1 MRVTTIRKIFS
12 AHENALTDVK
22 EGFDQDAAFIL
33 LARVTLRKIETEPS
47 VQDVVR
53 WLDKQLIKFCHKMGK
68 FIQDVPT
75 SFKLSEKLDLFPVY
89 VYYFRRSTLLR
100 IFNMSPDEAEMYRLY
115 FFRENVNN
123 SLSIVQSSLISFDKD

>member
-1 MRVTTIRKIFS
+1 MRVTTIKKMFS
-12 AHENALTDVK
+12 SHENALTDIK

-33 LARVTLRKIETEPS
+33 LARVTLRKIDTEPS

-75 SFKLSEKLDLFPVY
+75 SFKLIEKLEYFPV
-89 VYYFRRSTLLR
+89 
-100 IFNMSPDEAEMYRLY
+100 
-115 FFRENVNN
+115 
-123 SLSIVQSSLISFDKD
+123 

>member
-12 AHENALTDVK
+12 AHEGALSDIK

-33 LARVTLRKIETEPS
+33 FARITIRKIDTEPC

-75 SFKLSEKLDLFPVY
+75 SFKLPDKLDLFPVY
-89 VYYFRRSTLLR
+89 V
-100 IFNMSPDEAEMYRLY
+100 
-115 FFRENVNN
+115 
-123 SLSIVQSSLISFDKD
+123 